1 MPTATIPKEPHH
13 GAKFRGREKC
23 DALLQNTGR
32 CRIAAVGEAIVGA
45 GFEAGVQ
52 SRLCW
57 TFTGDCDMTLYPS
70 GKLMVRTEDAELA
83 AHVAQQHITLWVHA

>member
-1 MPTATIPKEPHH
+1 MGEGFTMELCCAK
-13 GAKFRGREKC
+13 GAYQIVPEGIESI
-23 DALLQNTGR
+23 DL
-32 CRIAAVGEAIVGA
+32 AAVGGAIVVA

-83 AHVAQQHITLWVHA
+83 AHVAQQHITSWVHA

>member
-1 MPTATIPKEPHH
+1 MTEGFTMELC
-13 GAKFRGREKC
+13 GAKGAYQIVPEGVASI
-23 DALLQNTGR
+23 DL
-32 CRIAAVGEAIVGA
+32 AAVGEAIVSA

-83 AHVAQQHITLWVHA
+83 AHVAQQYITSWVHA

>member
-1 MPTATIPKEPHH
+1 MGEGFTMELC
-13 GAKFRGREKC
+13 GAKGAYQIVPDGIESI
-23 DALLQNTGR
+23 DLE
-32 CRIAAVGEAIVGA
+32 AVGGAIVGA
-45 GFEAGVQ
+45 GFEVGVQ

-83 AHVAQQHITLWVHA
+83 AHVAQQHITSWVHA